1 MYRASNVSARSTP
14 AQASFP
20 PQECP
25 PPKAIKLTARE
36 KELLQ
41 WTAIGKS
48 SWEIA
53 QIVQCTEAGVNYH
66 FCNIR
71 RKFGVRSRWIAMVMA
86 LERGLIQ
93 AP

>member
-1 MYRASNVSARSTP
+1 MNGRFNYVPCQYRVGSIIARPGQFPAASV
-14 AQASFP
+14 
-20 PQECP
+20 P

-53 QIVQCTEAGVNYH
+53 QIVQCTEAGVNYQG
-66 FCNIR
+66 ND
-71 RKFGVRSRWIAMVMA
+71 RSGTPPTLVMM
-86 LERGLIQ
+86 
-93 AP
+93 